1 MITAPARRFALTGT
15 PGAGKTVLG
24 QALGLP
30 LVAEAATDVIA
41 RAHDAGVTEPWTR
54 PDFAERILDEQELR
68 QAGAPDAPVVIF
80 DRSPLCTL
88 ALARWLGVPVPAALT
103 GRVERMV
110 AAGRYERRVFL
121 VRPLGFVTPT
131 AARRITHPDALRFEA
146 VHVEVYTEYGY
157 ELVDVP
163 PGPVADR
170 VALVRGII
178 GG

>member
-1 MITAPARRFALTGT
+1 
-15 PGAGKTVLG
+15 
-24 QALGLP
+24 
-30 LVAEAATDVIA
+30 
-41 RAHDAGVTEPWTR
+41 
-54 PDFAERILDEQELR
+54 
-68 QAGAPDAPVVIF
+68 
-80 DRSPLCTL
+80 LCTL

-121 VRPLGFVTPT
+121 VRPLGFVMPT
-131 AARRITHPDALRFEA
+131 AARRITYPDALRFEV

-170 VALVRGII
+170 VALVRGVI